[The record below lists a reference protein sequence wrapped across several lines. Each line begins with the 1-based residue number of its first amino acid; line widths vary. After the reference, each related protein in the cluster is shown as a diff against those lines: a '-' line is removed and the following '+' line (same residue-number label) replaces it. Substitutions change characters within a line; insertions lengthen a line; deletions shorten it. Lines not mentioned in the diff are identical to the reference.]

1 LVIKVF
7 TCDGRHGLGAAVAE
21 LETELVALETAK
33 PNTSEKPQRVGGGG
47 GGRQRVKARQKSQ
60 STKEPQH
67 TPRLEWLKQ
76 EGIDLT
82 NEVAIVHDVVEPISV
97 IADHLMIW

>member
-1 LVIKVF
+1 MW
-7 TCDGRHGLGAAVAE
+7 E
-21 LETELVALETAK
+21 LWM
-33 PNTSEKPQRVGGGG
+33 Q
-47 GGRQRVKARQKSQ
+47 
-60 STKEPQH
+60 QH

-82 NEVAIVHDVVEPISV
+82 NEVAIVHDIVEPISV